1 MKVMTR
7 FGGSWIFL
15 TLILLFVP
23 LGALA
28 FYLLPLPESGQSGW
42 YIALG
47 FIGFPILILL
57 VVWRMPY
64 HQRTL
69 NLGGSTL
76 TLTKTKSGEQVFHL
90 DTGRAYTGILRI
102 KEGTMGK
109 TGRVLIRWVQVS
121 LEQEGHGVT
130 IDFPINQRLDLSLI
144 KMEDRPGPETHDDL
158 KLLLDLDFVENEY
171 IQNLNAGKNPHSIRD
186 KAEVLE
192 TEESFLPLVEF
203 LKINRSRNIWKP
215 AI

>member
-1 MKVMTR
+1 MTR
-7 FGGSWIFL
+7 FGPSWIIL

-23 LGALA
+23 LGALI
-28 FYLLPLPESGQSGW
+28 FYLLPLPESQQNGW

-69 NLGGSTL
+69 TLGGSTL
-76 TLTKTKSGEQVFHL
+76 TLTKTKSGDQVFHL
-90 DTGRAYTGILRI
+90 DTGRAYTGIWRI

-109 TGRVLIRWVQVS
+109 TGKVLIRWVQVS
-121 LEQEGHGVT
+121 LEQEGQGLN
-130 IDFPINQRLDLSLI
+130 IDFPIIQRLDLSQI
-144 KMEDRPGPETHDDL
+144 KMEDRPGPDTLEEL

-171 IQNLNAGKNPHSIRD
+171 IQNLNAGKNPDSIRD
-186 KAEVLE
+186 KADVLE
-192 TEESFLPLVEF
+192 TEESYRPLVEF

-215 AI
+215 GI